1 MPGGQGVV
9 TGTKRKGFISLRF
22 RRRIP
27 LLRPERKNAS
37 DVVMEKTAEE
47 VFFMFK
53 NNPADNHSHPA
64 VHDSV
69 PAESHGHPADHDR
82 VPAESHGHPADHR
95 SGSSE
100 DSRNIFA
107 PLRDIRVL
115 TSAGLLSAIPIVLGF
130 FQIPLTQIIEIRFMV
145 LPVAAAGWLFGPV
158 VGGLVGIVA
167 DVGGYLIKP
176 TGPFFPGFTITSMLS
191 GVIFGCV
198 LYRRRPTLLRIFT
211 AQVIYT
217 LVCGLLLT
225 SIWLSMLY
233 GNGFIPVL
241 TARILKELVLIPVN
255 TIMLAALME
264 PVRRFRMTQ
273 GMTS

>member
-1 MPGGQGVV
+1 
-9 TGTKRKGFISLRF
+9 
-22 RRRIP
+22 
-27 LLRPERKNAS
+27 
-37 DVVMEKTAEE
+37 
-47 VFFMFK
+47 MFK

-115 TSAGLLSAIPIVLGF
+115 TSAGLLSAIAIVLGF
-130 FQIPLTQIIEIRFMV
+130 FKIPLTQIIEIRFMV